1 MKQERSSAVKKSK
14 IPKQETFTLIIG
26 ELIVSLIVAAVFL
39 LIGRFDVTVLLGV
52 ILGSA
57 VTVFNFLF
65 LSVSVNKVIDK
76 YLEEDKL
83 RTDGRTEEENQ
94 KFVNEHAMAIQNAT
108 TRSFMIRTV
117 SMLAAL
123 VAAFLTELFNPIA
136 TVIPLLMLRPMLY
149 VLELIKRK
157 GEKTE

>member
-1 MKQERSSAVKKSK
+1 MKKSK